1 MYLRAIANRI
11 RQKRDELKLTQ
22 DYIADELGI
31 AQRTYSDL
39 ENGKTQNLRVSHL
52 VKLAEIFKTS
62 ISDLLGI
69 EDTKYVNIA
78 DKQNVGFQFIEKQVV
93 VHKQKIDK
101 HEQKISLHEEKI
113 AELELIIKVLLQ
125 KDLE

>member
-1 MYLRAIANRI
+1 M
-11 RQKRDELKLTQ
+11 
-22 DYIADELGI
+22 
-31 AQRTYSDL
+31 

-52 VKLAEIFKTS
+52 LKLAEIFKTS

-78 DKQNVGFQFIEKQVV
+78 EKQVGFQFIEKQVV